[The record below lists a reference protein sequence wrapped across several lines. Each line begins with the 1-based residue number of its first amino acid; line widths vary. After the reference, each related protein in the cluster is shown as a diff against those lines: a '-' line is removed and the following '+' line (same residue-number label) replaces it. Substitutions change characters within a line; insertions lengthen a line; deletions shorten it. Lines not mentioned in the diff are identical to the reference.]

1 MAGLNALFRPVPL
14 FGAAALLRIGML
26 FYGLWQ
32 DANSAMKYTDI
43 DYLVFTDAARF
54 TARGRSPYD
63 RETYRYTPL
72 LAWMLIPT
80 AWEGWFSFGKVVF
93 AVADLLA
100 GWLIVQILRGR
111 GVDQERAL
119 KFASIWLLN
128 PMVATISTRGSSEGL
143 LGVLVMA
150 LLWAVLKKK
159 TILAGLI
166 LGFGVHFKIYPF
178 IYAPAIVWWMDDEA
192 LGRKG
197 AAGNKTLAQTVAS
210 FLSPERIKLAVV
222 SLSTFMGLNLAMF
235 SIYGTPFLV
244 HTYFHHVTRID
255 HRHNFS
261 PYNILLYLTSA
272 FPSASTIKI
281 ESFAFLPQIL
291 LSTVLIPFVLAKKDL
306 ATSMMAQTFA
316 FVTFNKVCTSQ
327 NGKLGI
333 VALASWVIFQ
343 AAWLQQGF
351 QLEFL
356 GYSTFFPG
364 LFART
369 SPVLIYRELGR
380 WCLESGHV
388 TRRHFPAILRTR
400 TRPLQLFSTT
410 SLQSHHSNARSAPPR
425 SPIAQRSAD
434 LPSWI
439 IGVVAMWLLEN
450 DANVLAGRRLWL
462 RPGKLYLFGRTASEP
477 GQLAISHKTISR
489 KHLTIQV
496 DKVPNGDSEYLSN
509 RSTVTIEDLNTKTGT
524 TVDGHKYKGEKHV
537 LTQPTAE
544 IKMGGCPDLFRL
556 TWQPVV
562 LTFSFSSRELQANPF
577 SRLRTDL
584 EQLDIKLTAEHS
596 IQHTTHV
603 VVKKRNTSKGLQ
615 ALINGKYIV
624 TDSYVDAIVEAAA
637 GDPTETSALEEDFD
651 GCWPDPLKHLP
662 PRGGEPVERPA
673 SAYAPDEGRQD
684 IFEGY
689 TFVFYDQ
696 GQFDNLLAPIT
707 NGKGKALYTKVD
719 PNSTTVDDFIL
730 YVKTEAGEKGLGSF
744 EDGSEGRG
752 VVVVRYTPNKGD
764 AVDWYADF
772 FTQVSLRLDHR
783 PIEQNEFLEAILIKD
798 ASILRRPLEVDPTQ
812 GPTSTLAQPP
822 ASSDSNS
829 MDVDQPATSQHTP
842 QEVAASGPSFRTTRV
857 RRAATRRFAGFD
869 ADDDDEDNMTPA
881 VTESVPVS
889 IEPEEG
895 LFVSQEVPAA
905 NGIVESSQDTTT
917 RRSQRK
923 RPAAQEDSIMD
934 DIIPTAAAAK
944 RRRIAAGEDP
954 VPHQKEP
961 DPPKAAEPKPAA
973 KPKKVKKEIDVL
985 EVARQRREEMEARAL
1000 AEKEDLANLPADV
1013 DLEQIRRL
1021 HIVEEMP
1028 LRQPSANRSQDHD
1041 TENGRW
1047 DPRWNGR
1054 KNFKRFRPRGEL
1066 TGRPP
1071 QKVIVSLTE
1080 VKKKEFGIGD
1090 DYWLEDDSQRK
1101 KKGNESQ
1108 KSGTNN
1114 SEPAAPPPSAPRQR
1128 PVVLSDDSDEESGI
1142 PQTEPE
1148 PQSAPTPAQRTRN
1161 TRAATTQSQIT
1172 SQSQSQRTTRGKRA
1186 APAPAKEPP
1195 AKKPRA
1201 TRKAI
1206 EVADS
1211 DDSDDELKFKFGRR
1225 R

>member
-327 NGKLGI
+327 VVDYGYDPENCISSAEQHRSVCATFYDLMSL
-333 VALASWVIFQ
+333 VLLTY
-343 AAWLQQGF
+343 AA
-351 QLEFL
+351 
-356 GYSTFFPG
+356 
-364 LFART
+364 
-369 SPVLIYRELGR
+369 
-380 WCLESGHV
+380 
-388 TRRHFPAILRTR
+388 
-400 TRPLQLFSTT
+400 
-410 SLQSHHSNARSAPPR
+410 
-425 SPIAQRSAD
+425 
-434 LPSWI
+434 
-439 IGVVAMWLLEN
+439 
-450 DANVLAGRRLWL
+450 
-462 RPGKLYLFGRTASEP
+462 